1 MVARDEPCVHR
12 SIGHAN
18 APRQVDALASSC
30 FAPLATLFVCAWLVA
45 VRAVCADSAPANL
58 AIVALV
64 ATSGAGHLAQLLAR
78 RAFLHC
84 EHLQLFLRL
93 DVHRLENDVQR
104 LTDRLRARKRYIK
117 AAYKL
122 LRGKSAQANAAAA
135 HRCPYI

>member
-1 MVARDEPCVHR
+1 MGVYPLF
-12 SIGHAN
+12 SILFAGIN
-18 APRQVDALASSC
+18 ASLGME
-30 FAPLATLFVCAWLVA
+30 FWHTAWLAGLVLCDFVG
-45 VRAVCADSAPANL
+45 VRVVCADSAPANL

-117 AAYKL
+117 AAYEL
-122 LRGKSAQANAAAA
+122 LRGRSPKRTPRRLTVARTSEE
-135 HRCPYI
+135 